1 MGSQLNRA
9 EQKLTM
15 IMKHAPT
22 GMAEIDRNGKVIYIN
37 LKAEA
42 LLKPVLIANNIKGD
56 NLYPVLECIAPQVI
70 EKIKS
75 SADEAGNIL
84 TNEPCSFFLCF
95 GGEKVERHYNF
106 MATKLFTD
114 CIIIGFDDITEK
126 WMKEKAMVQLA
137 SDKAV
142 VQGKFEIAANVLHDI
157 GNAVVGFGSYLNRA
171 KRSLEQNTPDNI
183 KKLAI
188 FFSSQQQA
196 MSQIIGDAKAE
207 AAVNMLNNIA
217 ESQKNNYDEMNKSV
231 SEQFNIIRH
240 VQDILTIQRQYL
252 SGHESLDKT
261 PINLRS
267 IVNDCMAM
275 LLASVEKRSI
285 HIALNVP
292 DGLPLI
298 KGDRTRLMQVTLN
311 VLKNSIEA
319 IDINAE
325 VKHISLCV
333 KLQDDVM
340 IMQVQDSGNGFDEA
354 TGKKLFARG
363 FTTKA
368 SGTGLGL
375 NNCRTIIEGH
385 NGTIDIASE
394 GFGKGAITTI
404 KFKI

>member
-1 MGSQLNRA
+1 METQLNRA
-9 EQKLTM
+9 EHKLTM

-22 GMAEIDRNGKVIYIN
+22 GMAEIDRNGKVIHLN

-56 NLYPVLECIAPQVI
+56 NLYPVLEYIAPQVI

-84 TNEPCSFFLCF
+84 TNEPCSFFLSF

-106 MATKLFTD
+106 MVTKLFAD

-137 SDKAV
+137 SDKAI

-183 KKLAI
+183 KKLAT

-196 MSQIIGDAKAE
+196 MSEIIGDAKAE

-217 ESQKNNYDEMNKSV
+217 ESQKKNYDEMSKSV

-261 PINLRS
+261 PVNLRS

-275 LLASVEKRSI
+275 LLASIEKRSI
-285 HIALNVP
+285 NITLNVP